1 MIRPS
6 KKTSF
11 QIGFV
16 FFVVSSAFLH
26 AEEPRAISADEMLP
40 FGQKPV
46 DYWNP
51 DSRDLVAALQRR
63 LAAQELTLP
72 FEETFGYLR
81 AVLKE
86 LDIPVESQ
94 LLRFRSGSPHKTHI
108 TAERPRAIYFN
119 DDVAVAWH
127 PGAVL
132 LELAAQ
138 DSQKGTLFYT
148 LTNRENV
155 APEFHRS
162 ASQVCLGCH
171 HKAGAIGP
179 LAPGHFIT
187 AQLGEHAGKYFF
199 GGVKSHASPLELRWE
214 ASYITGLNPAQRHRG
229 NLSRPDDTRRHADDP
244 SFHRPII
251 DLADEFDT
259 DRYLMNTSDAAAHLV
274 FDHQML
280 GHNLLNRLSY
290 EHQFGVRSNVEDHVV
305 RYLLLADET
314 PLRDPL
320 AGKSRFAERYQKR
333 RPLHELDLETRLYR
347 HRLSPLIGS
356 RMVQGFPPELR
367 QRLFSRLNDV
377 LTGKESL
384 DGYAVSDDDRRAMLA
399 VVKAAVK
406 DWP

>member
-1 MIRPS
+1 MIRLPWMMS
-6 KKTSF
+6 LLTCA
-11 QIGFV
+11 
-16 FFVVSSAFLH
+16 AFGGLLP
-26 AEEPRAISADEMLP
+26 AEEPRAVSADEMLP

-51 DSRDLVAALQRR
+51 DARDPVAALQRR

-86 LDIPVESQ
+86 LDVPVESQ
-94 LLRFRSGSPHKTHI
+94 LLRFRSGSPHKSHI

-148 LTNRENV
+148 LTNRENA

-171 HKAGAIGP
+171 NRATGIAV
-179 LAPGHFIT
+179 PGHFLQ
-187 AQLGEHAGKYFF
+187 AQLGEEAQKYFF
-199 GGVKSHASPLELRWE
+199 GSMKSHAPPLELRWE

-229 NLSRPDDTRRHADDP
+229 NLSRDEDRRRNADDP
-244 SFHRPII
+244 TFHRPIV

-259 DRYLMNTSDAAAHLV
+259 DRYLTNTSDAAAHLV

-290 EHQFGVRSNVEDHVV
+290 EHQLGVRSNVEDHVV

-314 PLRDPL
+314 PLNNPL
-320 AGKSRFAERYQKR
+320 IGKSPFTERYSR
-333 RPLHELDLETRLYR
+333 CNPLHELDLKTRLYR
-347 HRLSPLIGS
+347 HRLSPLIAG
-356 RMVQGFPPELR
+356 RMVQNFPDELK
-367 QRLFSRLNDV
+367 QRLFSRLNNV

-384 DGYAVSDDDRRAMLA
+384 EGYAVSDDDRRAMLA
-399 VVKAAVK
+399 IVKKTVQ